1 MLPDWPIYLSLP
13 LWFWIFTFPILVIVG
28 LLVFEKRLSLL
39 LGYIWNFL
47 DRVYFFAGIIAAIS
61 MFVIL
66 VLIVAQMIARWT
78 GIVFEG
84 STEFAGYTM
93 ASTSFFALAYA
104 LGQGSHIRVSILLNL
119 NDFTKKWLDAFAI
132 FISAEIAT
140 YFARYAVKT
149 NFMSM
154 ILNDRTQGQDR
165 VPEEVI
171 TFLSLIITSPMEWR
185 SVWSASGSDWIF
197 TPIWLPQIP
206 MSIGTILLAI
216 CLWDHLLRLLIKG
229 KSSIQRDIIK

>member
-84 STEFAGYTM
+84 
-93 ASTSFFALAYA
+93 L
-104 LGQGSHIRVSILLNL
+104 LG
-119 NDFTKKWLDAFAI
+119 
-132 FISAEIAT
+132 
-140 YFARYAVKT
+140 
-149 NFMSM
+149 
-154 ILNDRTQGQDR
+154 
-165 VPEEVI
+165 
-171 TFLSLIITSPMEWR
+171 
-185 SVWSASGSDWIF
+185 
-197 TPIWLPQIP
+197 
-206 MSIGTILLAI
+206 
-216 CLWDHLLRLLIKG
+216 
-229 KSSIQRDIIK
+229 